1 MAPRPGVLHTERVGG
16 VVCDREAI
24 GVSAARSGSRG
35 TVTRATLSRRGMSEY
50 GLPVTGSWSNA
61 NYAYPRGAGGDRG
74 KRPSYPIN
82 PSHVRAAR
90 AFAARKD
97 TAGSLSTV
105 DRALRLRYGSV
116 RNALAAAASSGGGGG
131 GTSRRA
137 TPGRGG
143 IVPRR
148 RGTR

>member
-1 MAPRPGVLHTERVGG
+1 MGTR
-16 VVCDREAI
+16 
-24 GVSAARSGSRG
+24 ARSA
-35 TVTRATLSRRGMSEY
+35 TVPRAELSRRGMREF
-50 GLPVTGSWSNA
+50 GLPVTSTWKHA

-90 AFAARKD
+90 SYAARKD

-116 RNALAAAASSGGGGG
+116 RAALAAASSGGGGG
-131 GTSRRA
+131 SARRGRSG
-137 TPGRGG
+137 PRRGG

-148 RGTR
+148 GR